1 MIDSK
6 VIDKL
11 MEFIM
16 VDYTIEFIRA
26 DSFNV
31 RRVNISKFRRYRDIL
46 SVVYWVKDDDMVY
59 YDDSI
64 FVEMLKYIP
73 LSYREVRKEFLQWFK
88 NKYEKEINEIRN
100 D

>member
-64 FVEMLKYIP
+64 THEMIKYIP
-73 LSYREVRKEFLQWFK
+73 LTYKEARAHFLVWFK
-88 NKYEKEINEIRN
+88 NKYSKQIELLKN